1 MFNGYDFVYDGKSSI
16 SENLKLL
23 YIDPEMFDFVQSI
36 PSNEINMFRANK
48 SSKWHI
54 SGVST
59 PEPLSFPIEIMLYS
73 DEIDL
78 SANGNA
84 VIQRNRIS
92 RISHWLFDNTQFK
105 KLQILT
111 DDMRDMYFMAIFKD
125 VEYFEAGGDVCGFRV
140 TVLCDTIG
148 AYEEKKITKSCTGN
162 TKFSM
167 QCLHDGIYEI
177 FPTYTINF
185 SGGTGRDVV
194 YAKDNYGHEWTYY
207 GSSTIN
213 QTNRCVLVSQNNA
226 LSAYDKVIDISYD
239 YRRYCVKNMKITKI
253 EGNTITVTD
262 KKGNTKTYSGTGTIG
277 ESHDYLMRYSYDHSI
292 NTAEILT
299 IVDDKRYLYM
309 INLEIKELYDGQVRA
324 SNNHGYSFWYKG
336 TGTIGETHRY
346 LMMSAADGS
355 INRNYDDEVVNILDD
370 DSCFY
375 FKMDSGYIADG
386 AVETEDDALIADF
399 DNYGVRFYFMD
410 MITTDVYHNATDLN
424 IKVNDDTI
432 KLQNVTIG
440 STITIDSEKL
450 MAKSSTNDNL
460 YVGNRFNNGFPTL
473 VYGKN
478 TIEVDGSCNL
488 TINYQLIR
496 EVGC

>member
-1 MFNGYDFVYDGKSSI
+1 MFNGYDFVFDGKSSI
-16 SENLKLL
+16 SENLKML
-23 YIDPEMFDFVQSI
+23 YTESKGFEETQGIPEKEYSTFKAV
-36 PSNEINMFRANK
+36 R

-54 SGVST
+54 SGVEHK
-59 PEPLSFPIEIMLYS
+59 EPLKLDIQIMFHGDGENEYRKLNPIL
-73 DEIDL
+73 D
-78 SANGNA
+78 
-84 VIQRNRIS
+84 RNLIS
-92 RISHWLFDNTQFK
+92 KITHWLFDKTGYGR
-105 KLQILT
+105 LQILS
-111 DDMRDMYFMAIFKD
+111 DDLRDLYFNVVFESPEYITLDGNIIGFKA
-125 VEYFEAGGDVCGFRV
+125 VAM
-140 TVLCDTIG
+140 CDTIG

-177 FPTYTINF
+177 FPIYTINF

-292 NTAEILT
+292 DTAEILT
-299 IVDDKRYLYM
+299 IVDDTKYLYM

-386 AVETEDDALIADF
+386 AVETEDDALIAEF

-478 TIEVDGSCNL
+478 NIEVDGSCNL